1 MILPGRLP
9 SRRSRF
15 SAAAGGGEPGSVRAS
30 ARPDRDARA
39 GGDVPQGRVHEEA
52 RVVRAREFP
61 LRVPVHRRL
70 VLAPQRELLRDERRP
85 RHFHR
90 ERSARRGGSRAR
102 RSRVRRRG
110 IPGGL
115 LPRPRGGLLIR
126 RGALVDGG
134 RPPGEIQVPAHPGRS
149 CDAEPRLRELG
160 VRLER
165 ARDRGGDR
173 GGVRTRVRRTLV
185 AKTRIFSPPP
195 LFFRR
200 FFRFLVDLDASAS
213 GGSGGER
220 AQLYRDGARSR
231 RPRVERRPRPR
242 REHPDPRARRSR
254 SRRRHRGGV
263 LLRGGVPAPRRR
275 DARGKGEV
283 PGRVRASARVDGADE
298 QALETRRR
306 RVRLG
311 VGGSSGGGP
320 RRPVGVGVGVGV
332 VSSVEER
339 SEATL
344 DASLRLVRG
353 EASRVEADGVR
364 GTARVVEGGS
374 VEPHPAPAPAA
385 IDEGLVVV
393 HRDLVP
399 DHAVRLARLHAARA
413 VPARGRVLPVV
424 LHDGRRRAAG
434 RGRHRDASRGLD
446 RTATRD
452 LGTDRGDDREGGG
465 GGRGRAGG
473 RAGSRETRERSD
485 VAAPTRAPSAG
496 TVWRAVAV
504 AREARRRRTHVMMS
518 PSAPRRSGIN
528 DLTRITT
535 TLLSLRRR
543 CPI

>member
-30 ARPDRDARA
+30 ARPDREARA
-39 GGDVPQGRVHEEA
+39 GGDVPQCRVHEEA

-85 RHFHR
+85 RRFHR

-275 DARGKGEV
+275 DARGKGGS
-283 PGRVRASARVDGADE
+283 PGASARAHASTARTSRRSRRADVASDSASE
-298 QALETRRR
+298 DPWGGTPTPRRR
-306 RVRLG
+306 W
-311 VGGSSGGGP
+311 
-320 RRPVGVGVGVGV
+320 RR
-332 VSSVEER
+332 R
-339 SEATL
+339 WR
-344 DASLRLVRG
+344 RLVRRG
-353 EASRVEADGVR
+353 TLGSDARRVSAPCPGRSVARRGGWCSGDSTCRRGWVGRATPRSGASR
-364 GTARVVEGGS
+364 
-374 VEPHPAPAPAA
+374 
-385 IDEGLVVV
+385 
-393 HRDLVP
+393 
-399 DHAVRLARLHAARA
+399 
-413 VPARGRVLPVV
+413 
-424 LHDGRRRAAG
+424 
-434 RGRHRDASRGLD
+434 D
-446 RTATRD
+446 R
-452 LGTDRGDDREGGG
+452 
-465 GGRGRAGG
+465 
-473 RAGSRETRERSD
+473 
-485 VAAPTRAPSAG
+485 
-496 TVWRAVAV
+496 
-504 AREARRRRTHVMMS
+504 
-518 PSAPRRSGIN
+518 
-528 DLTRITT
+528 
-535 TLLSLRRR
+535 
-543 CPI
+543 